1 MVHPEAS
8 TSERKVTSRYWAG
21 GTSPTTLR
29 GKSVPALGNK
39 RVAPECDD
47 STDLEAELLRRK
59 HAKTFDFKP
68 AHDEVEVKDEPA
80 STQSPSDQHLHSSE
94 QSQSKVP
101 QSVTNFSVS
110 IEPLP
115 PTVTAPVRPPSS
127 NVQIQPHPPSP
138 SIKPSSATCSAKSSS
153 LVTTIKPARGDSDS
167 EASIQCP
174 KPLTR
179 PRTCRAEDA
188 VVATLTH
195 IHDDQVTDAT
205 INLVLRWGREA
216 PNPAGDIDDLGITY
230 LEGILSRIDAHGV
243 EPQRRVVVVDLLVS
257 KLIRHLEALRSR
269 IGTLSA
275 PQLPLSPPSSVDRP
289 VHLDGDAHENDHR
302 INTLAPRSTAARA
315 IDGHIAPNGL
325 RHRLEQ
331 QMTGAEDIDTDQDIQ
346 TAPAKFPASAST
358 VATSKKLFQ
367 DKL

>member
-1 MVHPEAS
+1 MMHPEAS

-21 GTSPTTLR
+21 ESPTTKLR

-39 RVAPECDD
+39 RTALEWDD
-47 STDLEAELLRRK
+47 STDLKAELLKRK

-68 AHDEVEVKDEPA
+68 AHNEVEVKDEPV
-80 STQSPSDQHLHSSE
+80 STQPPSDQHLHSSE

-115 PTVTAPVRPPSS
+115 PTVRAPVRPHSSSVPVQPPSS
-127 NVQIQPHPPSP
+127 SV
-138 SIKPSSATCSAKSSS
+138 SS
-153 LVTTIKPARGDSDS
+153 IKPARRDCDSGT
-167 EASIQCP
+167 SIQRP

-179 PRTCRAEDA
+179 PRSSRAEEA
-188 VVATLTH
+188 VVATLAH

-205 INLVLRWGREA
+205 INLVLRWGKEA